1 MPSAPATPGAA
12 AVRWPALDGLRAVAV
27 LLVLYHHAPMLF
39 GRGPGAAGGVFH
51 GSRGAWI
58 GVDLFFVLSGFLIT
72 SILLAGRGRPG
83 ALRRFWVR
91 RALRIFPLA
100 YAYLGALALLAW
112 ATNAFPELRDP
123 TAFGWASA
131 YLLNV
136 HVAAAGWGA
145 PALALLW
152 SLAVEEQFYLLWPLL
167 ALRCCDRALAAV
179 LALAIAAAPALRLW
193 RLADGDDVAA
203 YVLPWCR
210 MDALA
215 LGALLALG
223 WRSPRRPQLA
233 AAARRL
239 ALPALAVVGGTL
251 AARLTPAGADAHPA
265 FVVVG
270 YSAVA
275 LAFTVLVALALDPPR
290 ALAAALTAAPLRAIG
305 KVSYGIY
312 VWHVI
317 TAQIAARALTAAWP
331 ALPFA
336 VYLAAWLL
344 LLAGVTAASWRWL
357 EAPLLAR
364 KERWAA

>member
-1 MPSAPATPGAA
+1 MPSAPATPGA

-72 SILLAGRGRPG
+72 SILLAGRDRPG

-123 TAFGWASA
+123 AAFGWASA

-167 ALRCCDRALAAV
+167 ALRLRDRALAAV
-179 LALAIAAAPALRLW
+179 LALATVAAPALRSW
-193 RLADGDDVAA
+193 HLADGDDVAA

-233 AAARRL
+233 AAARWL

-290 ALAAALTAAPLRAIG
+290 ALAAALAAAPLRAIG
-305 KVSYGIY
+305 KVSYGLY

-317 TAQIAARALTAAWP
+317 TAQVAARALTAAWP

-336 VYLAAWLL
+336 VYLGAWLL
-344 LLAGVTAASWRWL
+344 LLAAVTAARWRWL